1 LSEKATE
8 NSSEVLEDFL
18 RRVVARVE
26 YSRAIGEV
34 DPGIDRHF
42 ERTFSDLRSA
52 LSYSTERLDDLIE
65 EISRSLEARFSN
77 DVVASRI
84 PGLTLVH
91 RLVGRLV
98 RRHVSPAYVAVEQ
111 CRISLVEASAQLHLL
126 SKMTPGLRSQPLS
139 SDIWDRL
146 ATLDA
151 LEAEVR
157 LLKSRFSTPSTSD

>member
-1 LSEKATE
+1 MSEQVTG

-18 RRVVARVE
+18 RRVAAQVE
-26 YSRAIGEV
+26 HSRTIGEV

-52 LSYSTERLDDLIE
+52 LSYSTEQLDDLIE
-65 EISRSLEARFSN
+65 GISRSLEARFSS

-91 RLVGRLV
+91 RLIGRLV

-111 CRISLVEASAQLHLL
+111 CRMSLVEASAHLHLL
-126 SKMTPGLRSQPLS
+126 SKMTPGLRSQPLP

-157 LLKSRFSTPSTSD
+157 LLKSRFSTPSSSG